1 MVHPPRGS
9 CRDGRLRVSDASVLL
24 HRLITDMVVDGAD
37 DVVVEVDIEGEPP
50 L

>member
-1 MVHPPRGS
+1 M
-9 CRDGRLRVSDASVLL
+9 SDSSVLL
-24 HRLITDMVVDGAD
+24 HRLIIDMIVDGVD